1 MYLVGTKKA
10 NLEPLLKALP
20 GALSSYSGR
29 RQFSAQEQQK
39 VCTPGKS
46 HSSPG
51 GLQKHGSV
59 VWAMTEPT
67 RYDQP

>member
-10 NLEPLLKALP
+10 NLELLLKALP

-46 HSSPG
+46 HFSPG

-59 VWAMTEPT
+59 V
-67 RYDQP
+67 